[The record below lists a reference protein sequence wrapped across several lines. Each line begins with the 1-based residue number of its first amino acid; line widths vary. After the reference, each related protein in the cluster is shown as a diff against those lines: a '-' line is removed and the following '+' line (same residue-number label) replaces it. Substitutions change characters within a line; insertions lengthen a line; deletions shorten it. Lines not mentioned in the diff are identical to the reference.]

1 VSIDTDV
8 SLGGQSTAHL
18 NKAVLIYGQRSSG
31 WNEAARAFCT
41 VHDVHAQD
49 GHAALGAGRLL
60 THHELGSLVAAV
72 YQQKFEMIPENVIA
86 LGPSRIAWFERSSM
100 RPLFFATGLKDPAL
114 QALSGLTFPQP
125 ALLWLA
131 SPSNLSVY
139 ALESDE
145 RPTPKTKLFK
155 APYWNVFTTHK
166 VCIGSMP
173 LPEDITPSSVNAWS
187 AAFFASRF
195 THNAGGII
203 INTQHGYTE
212 FLESIRGATDF
223 PRAALAKTKLTLADV
238 IKNG

>member
-1 VSIDTDV
+1 MSIDTDV

-31 WNEAARAFCT
+31 WNKTAHAFCT

-86 LGPSRIAWFERSSM
+86 LGPSRIAWFERSSL
-100 RPLFFATGLKDPAL
+100 RPLFFKPHEKDPAL
-114 QALSGLTFPQP
+114 SALSGLTFPQP
-125 ALLWLA
+125 ALLWIT
-131 SPSNLSVY
+131 SPANLSVY
-139 ALESDE
+139 ALEGDE

-155 APYWNVFTTHK
+155 PPYWNVFTTHK
-166 VCIGSMP
+166 VCMGSMP
-173 LPEDITPSSVNAWS
+173 VPEDITYSSIKAWS

-195 THNAGGII
+195 THNAGGMIV
-203 INTQHGYTE
+203 NTAGSYTQ
-212 FLESIRGATDF
+212 FLESIRGLTDF
-223 PRAALAKTKLTLADV
+223 PRRALVKTKRTLEDV